1 MATLT
6 DADIR
11 ARVGDG
17 TVPKLFLDTV
27 AKHGSRIALKER
39 RGEGDWITRTFSE
52 LADETARIAA
62 GLRAM
67 GVGHGDR
74 VVMMMRNVP
83 EFHAVDVACTF
94 LGATPV
100 SIYNSSS
107 AEQVAYLAGHCAAK
121 VAVVEDTGFLDRFTS
136 VRDMLPS
143 LSGIAILRDPEGA
156 AGSDVVQWDELTGHP
171 PLDLEAEAGN
181 AKPEDLATII
191 YTSGTTGDPKGV
203 MLSHFNVIWE
213 GESLKECLRFDD
225 PVGTRVISYLPMAH
239 IAERMVSHYAGLYL
253 AYEVT
258 TCPDPGQIATYAREV
273 RPNLMF
279 GVPRVW
285 EKVYGGVTAALAAD
299 PEKKRQV
306 DEAVEA
312 ALVIEEAKLNGT
324 VTPEQI
330 ETYDFLDAVAF
341 STIRQLVG
349 LDELKLAVTG
359 AAPISPELL
368 MWYRAIGVPLSEVYG
383 MSENTGGMTL
393 SPWEPKPGTVGP
405 PLPGVEVKVDDDG
418 EVCCRGGLVFEGYLN
433 DPEKTAEAIDSE
445 GWLHSGD
452 IGELDD
458 DGYLRIV
465 DRKKELIIT
474 AGGKNISP
482 ANLEAALKTMT
493 LVGQAAA
500 VGDNRP
506 FVAALVV
513 LDPDVAVAWAASHGL
528 GGLSLPELAAHPD
541 VIAAVEAEL
550 PEVMARFNNAE
561 RVKKV
566 KVLGE
571 EWLPD
576 SDLLTPTS
584 KLKRRGIRERYAAE
598 IEALYN

>member
-1 MATLT
+1 MATST
-6 DADIR
+6 DAEIR
-11 ARVGDG
+11 ARVGDS
-17 TVPKLFLDTV
+17 TIPKLFLETV
-27 AKHGSRIALKER
+27 AKHGDRVALKER
-39 RGEGDWITRTFSE
+39 RGEDDWVTRTFDQ
-52 LADETARIAA
+52 LADEAARIAA

-74 VVMMMRNVP
+74 VVIMMRNIP

-107 AEQVAYLAGHCAAK
+107 PEQVAYLAGHCAAK
-121 VAVVEDTGFLDRFTS
+121 VAVVEDAGFLDRFIQKRS
-136 VRDMLPS
+136 ELPH
-143 LSGIAILRDPEGA
+143 LTGIAILRDPDGSAGA
-156 AGSDVVQWDELTGHP
+156 DVVQWDELAGHP
-171 PLDLEAEAGN
+171 PLDLQAEASN
-181 AKPEDLATII
+181 AKSDDLATII

-203 MLSHFNVIWE
+203 MLSHFNVVWA
-213 GESLKECLRFDD
+213 GESLKESLRFDD
-225 PVGTRVISYLPMAH
+225 PVGIRVISYLPMAH

-258 TCPDPGQIATYAREV
+258 TCPEPGQIATYAREV
-273 RPNLMF
+273 KPNLMF

-285 EKVYGGVTAALAAD
+285 EKVHAGVTAALAAD
-299 PEKKRQV
+299 PEKARQV
-306 DEAVEA
+306 SEAVEA
-312 ALVIEEAKLNGT
+312 ALVIDEAKRSGT
-324 VTPEQI
+324 ATPEQI

-341 STIRQLVG
+341 STIRQLIG
-349 LDELKLAVTG
+349 LDELKIAVTG

-368 MWYRAIGVPLSEVYG
+368 LWYRAIGVPLTEVYG
-383 MSENTGGMTL
+383 MSENTGGMTM
-393 SPWEPKPGTVGP
+393 SAWEPKPGTVGP
-405 PLPGVEVKVDDDG
+405 ALPGVEVKIDDDG
-418 EVCCRGGLVFEGYLN
+418 EVCCRGGLVFQGYLN
-433 DPEKTAEAIDSE
+433 DPDKTADTIDSE

-452 IGELDD
+452 IGELDE

-482 ANLEAALKTMT
+482 ANLEASLKTIS

-513 LDPDVAVAWAASHGL
+513 LDPDVAGAWAAAHGL
-528 GGLSLPELAAHPD
+528 GDLSLVELAEHPD

-561 RVKKV
+561 RVKKLRI
-566 KVLGE
+566 LGE

-598 IEALYN
+598 IEALYA